1 VPRCQTR
8 PVPTRSLLLIRHAQ
22 AGNAP
27 LDVDRPLTEVGER
40 HAATIGEWLRDGG
53 VVPDH
58 VVVSPA
64 RRARQT
70 WERAGSPGT
79 TPTVDPR
86 VYDNTVDDLLAVVRE
101 VPDDVTTLV
110 VVGHNPSI
118 GQLAADL
125 DDGEAASQLSDQ
137 VRRGFPAGGV
147 VVFEL
152 SAPFVDIGPGA
163 ATLTG
168 VRWPAR

>member
-1 VPRCQTR
+1 M
-8 PVPTRSLLLIRHAQ
+8 PTHRLLLIRHAQ

-27 LDVDRPLTEVGER
+27 LDIDRPLTEHGER
-40 HAATIGEWLRDGG
+40 QAAAIGEWLRDAGIA
-53 VVPDH
+53 PDH

-64 RRARQT
+64 RRARHT
-70 WERAGSPGT
+70 WERAGSPGP

-86 VYDNTVDDLLAVVRE
+86 VSDNTVDDLLAVVRE
-101 VPDDVTTLV
+101 VPDDAGTLV

-125 DDGEAASQLSDQ
+125 DDGEAAAQLRDQ
-137 VRRGFPAGGV
+137 VQRGFPAGGV

-152 SAPFVDIGPGA
+152 SGSFDDVRPGT
-163 ATLTG
+163 ATLTD

>member
-1 VPRCQTR
+1 
-8 PVPTRSLLLIRHAQ
+8 VPTRRLLLIRHAQ

-27 LDVDRPLTEVGER
+27 LDVDRPLTEHGER
-40 HAATIGEWLRDGG
+40 QAAGIGQWLQDAG

-58 VVVSPA
+58 VVVSTA

-70 WERAGSPGT
+70 WEAAGAPGA
-79 TPTVDPR
+79 TPTIDPR
-86 VYDNTVDDLLAVVRE
+86 IYDNTVDDLLAVLGE
-101 VPDDVTTLV
+101 APDVATMV

-125 DDGEAASQLSDQ
+125 GNGAADLQLQDQ
-137 VRRGFPAGGV
+137 IERGFPAAGV

-152 SAPFVDIGPGA
+152 AEPLADVRPGT
-163 ATLTG
+163 ATLSA

>member
-1 VPRCQTR
+1 
-8 PVPTRSLLLIRHAQ
+8 VPTRRLLLIRHAQ

-27 LDVDRPLTEVGER
+27 LDVDRPLTDLGER
-40 HAATIGEWLRDGG
+40 QAATIGEWLEDVA

-70 WERAGSPGT
+70 WERAGAPGASPAI
-79 TPTVDPR
+79 DR
-86 VYDNTVDDLLAVVRE
+86 RIYDNTVEDLLAVLHE
-101 VPDDVTTLV
+101 APDDAETVV

-118 GQLAADL
+118 GQLAAGL
-125 DDGEAASQLSDQ
+125 GDGEGDPGLQDQ
-137 VRRGFPAGGV
+137 VDAGFPAAGV
-147 VVFEL
+147 VVFGL
-152 SAPFVDIGPGA
+152 SAPFADVRPGT
-163 ATLTG
+163 ATLTD